1 MKSKAAR
8 IGIIGGSGVENLLF
22 TGDFRERTIK
32 TTYGLVK
39 AKEGIV
45 DDRVVFFLNR
55 HGVHYTP
62 PSLIRY
68 RANVAAL
75 KQQKVEVILATAA
88 VGAINRRMRPGD
100 FVTLGDF
107 IDFTSRRIQTFTE
120 NSFVELSQPYDP
132 DLTKK
137 ISKAAGKLRL
147 KMHKDAVYVCTEGPR
162 FETRSEIKMYEKLG
176 ADVVGMTQVPEV
188 ILTAE
193 IGVPYAVI
201 GVVTNFAAG
210 ISSKKV
216 TSEEVLKVMGDRKE
230 ALSRLLALVIK
241 SL

>member
-1 MKSKAAR
+1 
-8 IGIIGGSGVENLLF
+8 
-22 TGDFRERTIK
+22 
-32 TTYGLVK
+32 
-39 AKEGIV
+39 
-45 DDRVVFFLNR
+45 
-55 HGVHYTP
+55 
-62 PSLIRY
+62 
-68 RANVAAL
+68 
-75 KQQKVEVILATAA
+75 
-88 VGAINRRMRPGD
+88 
-100 FVTLGDF
+100 
-107 IDFTSRRIQTFTE
+107 
-120 NSFVELSQPYDP
+120 
-132 DLTKK
+132 
-137 ISKAAGKLRL
+137 
-147 KMHKDAVYVCTEGPR
+147 
-162 FETRSEIKMYEKLG
+162 MYEKLG